1 MIYYRWY
8 LNYIS
13 KTGMVGPVNLQ
24 QLYYFRTLAEMKHF
38 TKASVKLMVAQ
49 PSLSH
54 SINDLESELGISLFN
69 RNNRQVTLTKYG
81 QLFLEYVDQALSI
94 LDEGQLKLNDFIS
107 PEQGTVSLHYV
118 SSIDPFIPYL
128 LARYFQDTGFQT
140 TFQLQQD
147 TNIHIQNHLLSGEAD
162 LGLGMLYD
170 EADGLKTHKLA
181 NHELV
186 LLVASNHPLARKGS
200 VDLREIQGE
209 NFIAYKRECS
219 IRDLI
224 DDILR
229 SLQVR
234 PRIVLE
240 TIHDTMIFG
249 SVAANLGV
257 ALVPAPLSGHHYNI
271 KALALE
277 NDIPGHELYLKW
289 KDMKYI
295 SPAVCRFRDY
305 VINQPGLFQDFR
317 KKGSG

>member
-1 MIYYRWY
+1 M
-8 LNYIS
+8 
-13 KTGMVGPVNLQ
+13 NLQ
-24 QLYYFRTLAEMKHF
+24 QLYYFRTLAEVKHF
-38 TKASVKLMVAQ
+38 TRASIKLMVAK

-81 QLFLEYVDQALSI
+81 QLFLEYVDQALAI

-107 PEQGTVSLHYV
+107 PEQGIVSLHYV

-128 LARYFQDTGFQT
+128 LARYFQDTGLQT
-140 TFQLQQD
+140 TFRLQQD
-147 TNIHIQNHLLSGEAD
+147 TNIQIQSHLLSGEAD

-170 EADGLKTHKLA
+170 EAEGLKTHKLT
-181 NHELV
+181 NHELM
-186 LLVASNHPLARKGS
+186 LITASDHPLAQRDS

-209 NFIAYKRECS
+209 NFIAYKRECT
-219 IRDLI
+219 IRNLI
-224 DDILR
+224 DDILC
-229 SLQVR
+229 SFQVR

-249 SVAANLGV
+249 SVAANLGM
-257 ALVPAPLSGHHYNI
+257 ALVPAPLSQQHYNVKSLQI
-271 KALALE
+271 E
-277 NDIPGHELYLKW
+277 NDIPEHELCLKW

-305 VINQPGLFQDFR
+305 IINQPELFQDFR
-317 KKGSG
+317 AK

>member
-1 MIYYRWY
+1 M
-8 LNYIS
+8 
-13 KTGMVGPVNLQ
+13 NLQ
-24 QLYYFRTLAEMKHF
+24 QLYYFRTLAEVKHF

-81 QLFLEYVDQALSI
+81 QLFLEYVDQALRT

-147 TNIHIQNHLLSGEAD
+147 TNIHIQNHLISGEAD

-170 EADGLKTHKLA
+170 EANGLRTHKLG

-186 LLVASNHPLARKGS
+186 LLVASDHPLAQHSS
-200 VDLREIQGE
+200 VDLRTIKGE
-209 NFIAYKRECS
+209 NFIAYKQECS
-219 IRDLI
+219 IRSLI
-224 DDILR
+224 DDILD
-229 SLQVR
+229 SLQIC

-257 ALVPAPLSGHHYNI
+257 ALVPAPLSDQHYNI
-271 KALALE
+271 KSIRIE
-277 NDIPGHELYLKW
+277 NDIPEHELCLKW
-289 KDMKYI
+289 KEMKYI
-295 SPAVCRFRDY
+295 SPAVSRFRDY
-305 VINQPGLFQDFR
+305 IVNRPGLFRDFR
-317 KKGSG
+317 DK